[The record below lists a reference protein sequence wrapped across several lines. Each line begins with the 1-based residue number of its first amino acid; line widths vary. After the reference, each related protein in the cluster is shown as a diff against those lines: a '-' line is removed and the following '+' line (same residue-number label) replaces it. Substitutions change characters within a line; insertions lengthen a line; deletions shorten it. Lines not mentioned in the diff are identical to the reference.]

1 MQFTQAVGKEQE
13 SISQR
18 IAFFEY
24 LYVFVLIIYAGR
36 ANVFVQSLT
45 FKTNIIGYFLPILLS
60 GIMVLRWKV
69 KIDSRFFYLLLG
81 FAIYFLALSLKYKEI
96 HPSFLFSNYLIFF
109 TVYAATR
116 SLKFKLFKIYEY
128 LIFFLAI
135 IGLFG
140 WLIQIALRGDHLYF
154 LLNKIPGIA
163 LFSYVSGDGINAV
176 FYSVQPAYSSMLYGF
191 AVPRNCGYAWEPGA
205 FAVYLCLAIFIN
217 LFCTDYDKNKKK
229 RLWFLVLA
237 LLSTQSTTGYL
248 IFMLIILFYFLNKN
262 LKIVLLFLPFVT
274 VALVYVATLPFMSK
288 KVIDLIDETK
298 NVDVL
303 IERTIGLEGE
313 FTPQRFTSFVITFKD
328 FQNNPLFGLG
338 PRREDSWTVKLYSNI
353 SAISG
358 IGELLAG
365 FGLTGF
371 IFFIIL
377 SFRTSVLF
385 SKTFNYKGKILLF
398 LIIIFISISYSIIFL
413 PLVMCFWMFQL
424 FEPEDINK
432 QMLKPV

>member
-135 IGLFG
+135 IGLVG